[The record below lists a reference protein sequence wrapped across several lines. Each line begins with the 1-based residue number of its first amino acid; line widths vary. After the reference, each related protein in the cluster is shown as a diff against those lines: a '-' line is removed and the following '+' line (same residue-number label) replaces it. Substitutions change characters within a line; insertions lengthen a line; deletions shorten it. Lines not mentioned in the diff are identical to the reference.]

1 MRIVSAN
8 HSSPGDGGSEGVRV
22 PLPAVALPR
31 AGPGLQ
37 LRHRVGRHLV
47 PVQVQHLDQSEG
59 SIVSHVLTNH
69 SLPRTPPRP
78 AR

>member
-1 MRIVSAN
+1 MSTN
-8 HSSPGDGGSEGVRV
+8 HSSPGDGGLEGVRI

-31 AGPGLQ
+31 GGPGLQ

-47 PVQVQHLDQSEG
+47 PVHVQHLDQSEG

-69 SLPRTPPRP
+69 SSPRTPPRP

>member
-1 MRIVSAN
+1 MVDQSEMSIIMSTN
-8 HSSPGDGGSEGVRV
+8 HSSPGDGGLEGVRV

-47 PVQVQHLDQSEG
+47 PVHVQHLDQSEG
-59 SIVSHVLTNH
+59 SIVTC
-69 SLPRTPPRP
+69 
-78 AR
+78 